1 MSENPQNPV
10 PAGPVDEAGQAGFV
24 APTGEPPVAPATAVP
39 ATARPARRRRVGA
52 IAGCVVLLA
61 AVLGGAGYTV
71 VTVQNAERDPGAPV
85 WRLPKTEA
93 DKKVQTE
100 ATGLK
105 GMLLPFGTSGYGR
118 GPDMGEFGSD
128 AELSG
133 GQATELRK
141 ESLRN
146 LPRSQRLRL
155 EKEIDRQHIQ
165 GMAMRSYLSST
176 SASGSTAYAQDAFT
190 VEIVLS
196 RMESRRTV
204 RSIAAFQQEF
214 LGAMKVF
221 RAGPTIEG
229 HKNAR
234 CFLPPTDRDEKL
246 DLMVCSAYEGDVLV
260 SATVSG
266 VKPLDKKGAAALLRA
281 QLDRIGDPGEAV

>member
-1 MSENPQNPV
+1 MSENPQTPV
-10 PAGPVDEAGQAGFV
+10 PAGPVDEAGQPGL
-24 APTGEPPVAPATAVP
+24 VAPAAEPFAAPVAAAPETG
-39 ATARPARRRRVGA
+39 RPARRRRVGVIGGSA
-52 IAGCVVLLA
+52 VLLL

-71 VTVQNAERDPGAPV
+71 VTVQNADRDPGAPV
-85 WRLPKTEA
+85 WSLPKAEA
-93 DKKVQTE
+93 EKKAQAE

-118 GPDMGEFGSD
+118 GPDMGKFGSD

-133 GQATELRK
+133 REATELRK
-141 ESLRN
+141 ESLRT
-146 LPRSQRLRL
+146 LPRSQRLQL

-165 GMAMRSYLSST
+165 GMAMRSYLNADSATAST
-176 SASGSTAYAQDAFT
+176 SYGKDAFT
-190 VEIVLS
+190 VEIALS
-196 RMESRRTV
+196 RMESRQTV

-234 CFLPPTDRDEKL
+234 CFLLPTNRDEKI

-266 VKPLDKKGAAALLRA
+266 AKPLDKKGAADLLRA
-281 QLDRIGDPGEAV
+281 QLDRIKDPGEAV

>member
-1 MSENPQNPV
+1 VSENPQNPV
-10 PAGPVDEAGQAGFV
+10 PVGPVDGAGQPGLV
-24 APTGEPPVAPATAVP
+24 APAGEPPLAPAAAAP
-39 ATARPARRRRVGA
+39 DTARPARRRRVGA
-52 IAGCVVLLA
+52 IAGSAVLLL

-71 VTVQNAERDPGAPV
+71 VTVQNADRDPGAPV
-85 WRLPKTEA
+85 WRLPEA
-93 DKKVQTE
+93 KAEKKVHAE

-141 ESLRN
+141 ESLRT

-155 EKEIDRQHIQ
+155 EKEIDKQHIQ
-165 GMAMRSYLSST
+165 GMAMRSYLSSE
-176 SASGSTAYAQDAFT
+176 SATASTAYAEDAFT

-221 RAGPTIEG
+221 RVGPTIEG

-234 CFLPPTDRDEKL
+234 CFLPPTDRDEKI

-266 VKPLDKKGAAALLRA
+266 AKPLDKKGAATLLRA
-281 QLDRIGDPGEAV
+281 QLDRIKDPGEAV